1 MNFVRSGE
9 SIIPAY
15 LSLCVDDGVYSYVK
29 TRRRLHEPY
38 MAGCNDRGCSIKK
51 SLENNPS
58 AGRGGREGERE
69 RRIDEIHREH
79 VEDRIQIQLTI
90 KLRSP
95 KKEYRESCFIG
106 LVHHHRPIDLVHVYE
121 RSCACAR
128 VPNKTRLVRFPSI
141 EFEYLRS
148 IIREARCRRNKS
160 YCNESG
166 L

>member
-29 TRRRLHEPY
+29 TRRRLHESY

-69 RRIDEIHREH
+69 KDRRDTSR
-79 VEDRIQIQLTI
+79 
-90 KLRSP
+90 
-95 KKEYRESCFIG
+95 
-106 LVHHHRPIDLVHVYE
+106 
-121 RSCACAR
+121 AR
-128 VPNKTRLVRFPSI
+128 RGSDSNSTH
-141 EFEYLRS
+141 
-148 IIREARCRRNKS
+148 N
-160 YCNESG
+160 
-166 L
+166 